1 MSARTDR
8 LKIHH
13 FLPHSRA
20 NGPGERAVLWV
31 QGCTLGCTGCYNP
44 LTHPPQG
51 GQWMDIDA
59 IMDSLRSLGRSIE
72 GLTVSGGEPFQQP
85 GALLALFQR
94 VRAETSLSV
103 LVFSGFTLEEIQRIP
118 EGPDILEHIDVLIAG
133 RYLDSQRLARGLLGS
148 ANKIFH
154 FFTPR
159 YRVDDLQIVP
169 EAEVILTTD
178 GHILFSGIEIFY
190 W

>member
-13 FLPHSRA
+13 FLPYSRA
-20 NGPGERAVLWV
+20 NGPGVRAVLWV
-31 QGCTLGCTGCYNP
+31 QGCTLGCPGCYNP

-51 GQWMDIDA
+51 GQWLDIDA
-59 IMDSLRSLGRSIE
+59 IMESLRSLGRSIE

-85 GALLALFQR
+85 SALLALFQR
-94 VRAETSLSV
+94 VRAETDLSV

-133 RYLDSQRLARGLLGS
+133 RYQENLRLARGLMGS
-148 ANKIFH
+148 ANKKAH
-154 FFTPR
+154 LLTPR
-159 YRVDDLQIVP
+159 YSMKDLQAVP
-169 EAEVILTTD
+169 DAEVILTPT
-178 GHILFSGIEIFY
+178 GEIMLSGIENLI